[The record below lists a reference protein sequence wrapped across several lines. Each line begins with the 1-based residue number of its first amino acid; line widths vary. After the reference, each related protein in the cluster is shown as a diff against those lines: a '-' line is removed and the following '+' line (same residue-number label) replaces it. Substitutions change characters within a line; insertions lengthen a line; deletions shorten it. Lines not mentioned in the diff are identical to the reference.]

1 MSEDVDR
8 VMFVYATLELPVTVA
23 NAIDRLDRVMA
34 SQRLDELSDQA
45 YEKGLVTLARV
56 GPFGAVRGL
65 SKAVRLQ
72 MLEPRSIDN
81 GVRVQL
87 RWVATGATGQ
97 LYPTLDADLDIT
109 GRRRSALR
117 AVGQRRVG
125 SAAGCGRREHRPAAT
140 TPRRTSHHPVTAARP
155 GPFTVLSISG
165 SSAREPAAAGQDP
178 LLPAHHGPRHTGGV
192 TPLGRPR
199 PRPEVRPQGHRAQ
212 GRTARDVPRS
222 RNGNARPG

>member
-23 NAIDRLDRVMA
+23 SAIDRMDRVMA
-34 SQRLDELSDQA
+34 SQRLDDLSDQA

-72 MLEPRSIDN
+72 MLEPRPIDS

-109 GRRRSALR
+109 GVDERRCALSVN
-117 AVGQRRVG
+117 AVYTPPLG
-125 SAAGCGRREHRPAAT
+125 AAGASIDRLLLHL
-140 TPRRTSHHPVTAARP
+140 AARATIRSLLR
-155 GPFTVLSISG
+155 GLGHSLSYPS
-165 SSAREPAAAGQDP
+165 PAV
-178 LLPAHHGPRHTGGV
+178 AHASRPR
-192 TPLGRPR
+192 LGRIRFAPPATGR
-199 PRPEVRPQGHRAQ
+199 AIPQG
-212 GRTARDVPRS
+212 
-222 RNGNARPG
+222 

>member
-23 NAIDRLDRVMA
+23 SAIDRLDRVMA
-34 SQRLDELSDQA
+34 SQRLDDLSDQA

-72 MLEPRSIDN
+72 MLQPRPIDN

-109 GRRRSALR
+109 GLDERRCALSVN
-117 AVGQRRVG
+117 AVYTPPLG
-125 SAAGCGRREHRPAAT
+125 AAGASIDRLLLHL
-140 TPRRTSHHPVTAARP
+140 AARATIRSLLR
-155 GPFTVLSISG
+155 GLGHSLSYPS
-165 SSAREPAAAGQDP
+165 PAAAHASRPQ
-178 LLPAHHGPRHTGGV
+178 
-192 TPLGRPR
+192 LGRIRFSPPTTGR
-199 PRPEVRPQGHRAQ
+199 AIPEG
-212 GRTARDVPRS
+212 
-222 RNGNARPG
+222 